1 METPWTVDLTLGNK
15 TEVKAKVHMAEIEI
29 EERKGPM
36 RIATFDD
43 AVPLIGIDT
52 LETLGSKV
60 NPATAK
66 SERSEE
72 NSPLHPRQGLK
83 AKRHQRNGIPQG
95 SKP

>member
-1 METPWTVDLTLGNK
+1 MDLTLGNK
-15 TEVKAKVHMAEIEI
+15 TKVKAKVHMAEIEI

-43 AVPLIGIDT
+43 AVPLVRIDT

-66 SERSEE
+66 SKMSEE
-72 NSPLHPRQGLK
+72 DSSFTSTPRAQSQASSK
-83 AKRHQRNGIPQG
+83 KRYPSG